1 MPVVEID
8 TKSLNVRHSWLTDA
22 YRLDFNLILW
32 TDDLKNAA
40 IEDLERLY
48 TNFDEQKGEPK
59 HLTMNQ
65 IQVSILYLPKR
76 GGSRIFRWG
85 WAPIPLV
92 GAMFGKK
99 RM

>member
-8 TKSLNVRHSWLTDA
+8 PKSLNVRHSWLTDA

-32 TDDLKNAA
+32 TNDLKNAA

-48 TNFDEQKGEPK
+48 ADFDGEKGEPK

-65 IQVSILYLPKR
+65 IQVSIFYLRNFSPRK
-76 GGSRIFRWG
+76 FE
-85 WAPIPLV
+85 LV
-92 GAMFGKK
+92 IRNFT
-99 RM
+99 